1 MWGRDRDPFLVLM
14 AEKNSCERTQTKMS
28 QQSNSSKNMYENHPN
43 SLNFFDTGAV
53 GSLGSRQLKIHPS
66 NRFYWVNNSDILSI

>member
-53 GSLGSRQLKIHPS
+53 GS
-66 NRFYWVNNSDILSI
+66 

>member
-14 AEKNSCERTQTKMS
+14 AFEKNSCERTQTKMS
-28 QQSNSSKNMYENHPN
+28 QQSNSSKNMYENQQNN

-53 GSLGSRQLKIHPS
+53 GS
-66 NRFYWVNNSDILSI
+66 